1 MTSQPCSFFEP
12 LDFFELAM
20 LLLFEESKDETI
32 FLLAL
37 LEGLVLPSLIV
48 LPSSASFSALALAVV
63 LPSSS
68 GSEPSSA
75 LALLRLSVSEDSDV
89 SLALA

>member
-1 MTSQPCSFFEP
+1 MSYQPRIFLES
-12 LDFFELAM
+12 LDFFELAI
-20 LLLFEESKDETI
+20 LLFFEESKDETI

-37 LEGLVLPSLIV
+37 LEGLVLPSLTV
-48 LPSSASFSALALAVV
+48 LPSSASLSALALTVV

-68 GSEPSSA
+68 SSEPSSA